1 MKQRFAKIVSMLF
14 HPLLIPT
21 YALLILVNIKTHFTL
36 VLPENFRYLTVL
48 FVFLTSFVLPL
59 LIMLILL
66 KFGKIK
72 SLEMVTRQERVLPLF
87 IVAIFFYLTYYLLK
101 QGPHFVIFNI
111 FMLGATLLVILSL
124 LINYITKISI
134 HMVALGGLFGT
145 FIGFALA
152 LSLDLR
158 ALLSIIVLVAGITGF
173 SRLQLKAHNSG
184 QIYVGF
190 LLGTIFM
197 FSLFLFI

>member
-1 MKQRFAKIVSMLF
+1 MLF

-21 YALLILVNIKTHFTL
+21 YAMLILVNTKTHFTL

-66 KFGKIK
+66 KLGKIK
-72 SLEMVTRQERVLPLF
+72 SLEMVTRQERILPLF
-87 IVAIFFYLTYYLLK
+87 IVAIFFYITYYLLK

-124 LINYITKISI
+124 LINYFTKISI

-145 FIGFALA
+145 FIGFDLA
-152 LSLDLR
+152 LRLDLR
-158 ALLSIIVLVAGITGF
+158 ALLSVIVLVAGITGF
-173 SRLQLKAHNSG
+173 SRLRLKAHTNG
-184 QIYVGF
+184 QIYGGF

-197 FSLFLFI
+197 FALFLFI

>member
-1 MKQRFAKIVSMLF
+1 MLF

-21 YALLILVNIKTHFTL
+21 YAMLILVNIKTHFTL

-66 KFGKIK
+66 KLGKIK
-72 SLEMVTRQERVLPLF
+72 SLEMVSRQERVLPLF
-87 IVAIFFYLTYYLLK
+87 IVAIFFYMTYYLLR
-101 QGPHFVIFNI
+101 QGDHFVIYNI
-111 FMLGATLLVILSL
+111 FMLGATLLVIISL

-145 FIGFALA
+145 FVGFDLA
-152 LSLDLR
+152 FRLDLR
-158 ALLSIIVLVAGITGF
+158 TLISVIVIVAGITGF
-173 SRLQLKAHNSG
+173 SRLQLKAHTNG

-190 LLGTIFM
+190 LLGTFFM

>member
-1 MKQRFAKIVSMLF
+1 MEQRFAKIVSMLF

-21 YALLILVNIKTHFTL
+21 YAMLMLVNTKTHFTL

-66 KFGKIK
+66 KLGKIK
-72 SLEMVTRQERVLPLF
+72 SLEMVTRQERILPLF
-87 IVAIFFYLTYYLLK
+87 IVAIFFYITYYLLK

-145 FIGFALA
+145 FIGFDLA
-152 LSLDLR
+152 LRLDLR
-158 ALLSIIVLVAGITGF
+158 ALLSVIVLVAGITGF
-173 SRLQLKAHNSG
+173 SRLRLKAHTNG
-184 QIYVGF
+184 QIYGGF

-197 FSLFLFI
+197 FALFLFI